1 MGAPSQSFGCAFG
14 NRANSTKVVA
24 PSRHCMEGSLCTS
37 LDRMEGKVKKKGV
50 ESGSEWLW
58 AEMEAN
64 LPLVQVGS
72 VTGLQAGG

>member
-1 MGAPSQSFGCAFG
+1 M
-14 NRANSTKVVA
+14 
-24 PSRHCMEGSLCTS
+24 CTS

-72 VTGLQAGG
+72 VTGLQAGGSG